1 MRKILFSLAVLLM
14 AASAA
19 NAQTVKY
26 NQYGVAVE
34 SDVLDVES
42 QDGFLVIESPKS
54 GYKIW
59 FDNRVQVDAAGFFGA
74 PEYAD
79 PIGSGAGIRRARF
92 AIKAQVD
99 KNWYGEFDM
108 DLANGLVELKDAIVR
123 YTGIPN
129 LEIQAGNF
137 KENFS
142 IQRNSSSRYLLMI
155 ERPMVCSA
163 LAPSRHIGF
172 NVKYDNPWIWVSSGI
187 FGQEVA
193 GSEEWTNVADNN
205 KDFGRGIRI
214 FTDQPTGFSATN
226 KVVFRPLCKL
236 DNASLHIGLAHS
248 FRTTKGSMATGEWGT
263 YRASARNSTS
273 INRKKYLD
281 TNNLKNYSHNH
292 LWTVELAGHWNGLR
306 YEAAYIGDKVFFN
319 DNTDPASVTTNSFGG
334 WYVQAG
340 YLLFGGRQRYDSKG
354 AKYTRPERG
363 QKWGDLELCARYEFC
378 DLNDFGENV
387 KNKVYGGSAEAYT
400 LGLNYWVTNNVRMQ
414 LNYQFNNNDRY
425 ANGKNKLFVGTDEA
439 GKPVKD
445 YAKVVEPAG
454 KAGVDY
460 HMIALRFE
468 VDF

>member
-19 NAQTVKY
+19 NAQGVKY

-34 SDVLDVES
+34 SDVLDAES
-42 QDGFLVIESPKS
+42 QDGFLVIESPNS

-59 FDNRVQVDAAGFFGA
+59 FDNRAQVDAAGFFGA
-74 PEYAD
+74 PDYAD
-79 PIGSGAGIRRARF
+79 PIGSGASIRRARF

-123 YTGIPN
+123 YTGIKDVE
-129 LEIQAGNF
+129 LQVGNF

-142 IQRNSSSRYLLMI
+142 LQRNTSSRYLQFI

-163 LAPSRHIGF
+163 LAPSRHLGF
-172 NVKYDNPWIWVSSGI
+172 NFKYDNPWIWVSTGI
-187 FGQEVA
+187 FAQEVA
-193 GSEEWTNVADNN
+193 GEEEWTNVADNN
-205 KDFGRGIRI
+205 KDFGRGIS
-214 FTDQPTGFSATN
+214 FLNKTGFSVTN

-281 TNNLKNYSHNH
+281 TNNLKDYDHNN
-292 LWTVELAGHWNGLR
+292 LWTVELAGHWDGFR
-306 YEAAYIGDKVFFN
+306 YEAAYIGDNVCFK
-319 DNTDPASVTTNSFGG
+319 DDASINLSG

-340 YLLFGGRQRYDSKG
+340 YLLFGGRQRYDANG
-354 AKYTRPERG
+354 GKYTKIKPAR
-363 QKWGDLELCARYEFC
+363 KWGDIELCLRYEFL
-378 DLNDFGENV
+378 DLNAPERNV
-387 KNKVYGGSAEAYT
+387 FGGSAEAYAV
-400 LGLNYWVTNNVRMQ
+400 GLNWWVNNNVKIQ
-414 LNYQFNNNDRY
+414 LNYQYNNNDRY
-425 ANGKNKLFVGTDEA
+425 ANGKDKLYVGLDAA
-439 GKPVKD
+439 GKPTRD
-445 YAKVVEPAG
+445 YTKVVAESG

-460 HMIALRFE
+460 SMLALRFE
-468 VDF
+468 IDF

>member
-19 NAQTVKY
+19 NAQAVKY

-34 SDVLDVES
+34 SDVLDAES

-54 GYKIW
+54 DYKIW
-59 FDNRVQVDAAGFFGA
+59 FDNRIQFDAGAFFGA
-74 PEYAD
+74 PEWAD
-79 PIGSGAGIRRARF
+79 PIGNGISIRRARF

-129 LEIQAGNF
+129 LELQAGNF

-142 IQRNSSSRYLLMI
+142 IQRNSSSRYLMFM

-163 LAPSRHIGF
+163 LAPSRHLGI
-172 NVKYDNPWIWVSSGI
+172 NAKYDNPWIWLSAGF
-187 FGQEVA
+187 FGQEGA

-205 KDFGRGIRI
+205 KDFGRGIS
-214 FTDQPTGFSATN
+214 FKNNTGYAATV
-226 KVVFRPLCKL
+226 KAVFRPLCKL
-236 DNASLHIGLAHS
+236 DNASLHIGAAYS
-248 FRTTKGSMATGEWGT
+248 YRTTLASMATGEWGT

-273 INRKKYLD
+273 INRKKYVD
-281 TNNLKNYSHNH
+281 TNNLKDYDYNN
-292 LWTVELAGHWNGLR
+292 LWTVELAGHWGGFR
-306 YEAAYIGDKVFFN
+306 FETAYIGDNVHYKNTKQVN
-319 DNTDPASVTTNSFGG
+319 DFGG

-340 YLLFGGRQRYDSKG
+340 YLLFGGKQRYDSKG
-354 AKYTRPERG
+354 AKYTRAERG

-378 DLNDFGENV
+378 DLNAPAQNV
-387 KNKVYGGSAEAYT
+387 FGGSAEAYT
-400 LGLNYWVTNNVRMQ
+400 VGLNWWVTNNVRMQ
-414 LNYQFNNNDRY
+414 LNYQYNNNDRY
-425 ANGKNKLFVGTDEA
+425 ANGKNKLFVGLDDA
-439 GKPVKD
+439 GKPTKD
-445 YAKVVEPAG
+445 YAKVVAPAG

-460 HMIALRFE
+460 SMVSLRFE